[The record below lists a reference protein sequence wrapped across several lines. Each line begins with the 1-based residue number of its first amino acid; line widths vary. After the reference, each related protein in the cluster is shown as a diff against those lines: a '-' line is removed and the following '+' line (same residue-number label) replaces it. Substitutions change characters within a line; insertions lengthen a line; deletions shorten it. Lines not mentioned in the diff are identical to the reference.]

1 MKNENNKIEDP
12 FEQFDHAEVKATPA
26 PRPEAQPQAQ
36 PVAPA
41 PVGPNPAVKIAIIVI
56 IVLITIGVVWFL
68 ISFIKKMKTPVVE
81 SPEIEQVEDDV
92 EVAPVDKIVKP
103 SPSNISNISNALD
116 RDNDGLSDDE
126 EKEIGTNIFKADS
139 DSDGLFDISEVN
151 VYKTDPLTADTDGDG
166 FLDGEEVLGG
176 YNPKGPGK
184 LLNFLKALQE
194 LKSNKE

>member
-1 MKNENNKIEDP
+1 MPNENNKIEDP
-12 FEQFDHAEVKATPA
+12 FDQFDHTEVKAAPA
-26 PRPEAQPQAQ
+26 SRPEAQTQAQ
-36 PVAPA
+36 PVAPD

-81 SPEIEQVEDDV
+81 APVIEQVEEEV
-92 EVAPVDKIVKP
+92 EVVPVDKVVAPVDSSIPNTPNV
-103 SPSNISNISNALD
+103 SD
-116 RDNDGLSDDE
+116 RDNDGLSDDL
-126 EKEIGTNIFKADS
+126 EKELGTNIFKADS
-139 DSDGLFDISEVN
+139 DGDGLFDISEVN

-184 LLNFLKALQE
+184 LLNFQKALTE
-194 LKSNKE
+194 LKSSKQ